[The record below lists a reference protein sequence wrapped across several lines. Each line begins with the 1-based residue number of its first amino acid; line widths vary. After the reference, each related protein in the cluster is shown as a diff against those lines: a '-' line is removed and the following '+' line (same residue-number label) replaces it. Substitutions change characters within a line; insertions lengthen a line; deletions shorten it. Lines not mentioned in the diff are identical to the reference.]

1 MSESAAHERDRE
13 RDREGALGDAAH
25 KQATNSSYPGY
36 TLPLCRFAT
45 LPLCHFAALPLCR
58 FATNHKKR
66 SGVVGSCSSASP
78 PVLHNHQPPAA
89 SFPSLAPC
97 CCLALSLPRS
107 CPALPRPLGPS
118 SLLLIVAAVIERV
131 HAMESELSVFTGA
144 DAAAFA
150 GGPKTATLRLVV
162 EWDAQRFTQT
172 VSSLDAFDLQDL
184 ARRLKARFRS

>member
-1 MSESAAHERDRE
+1 M
-13 RDREGALGDAAH
+13 GDADH

-36 TLPLCRFAT
+36 TLPLCRFA
-45 LPLCHFAALPLCR
+45 ALPPTTRSAVLLLVVR
-58 FATNHKKR
+58 VPQHRRQSSTTTNQQQQ
-66 SGVVGSCSSASP
+66 
-78 PVLHNHQPPAA
+78 QPP
-89 SFPSLAPC
+89 SP
-97 CCLALSLPRS
+97 LSLPAAVWPSRS
-107 CPALPRPLGPS
+107 LARALHSHALSPIPS
-118 SLLLIVAAVIERV
+118 SVVAVVIERV

-184 ARRLKARFRS
+184 ARRLKARFRP

>member
-1 MSESAAHERDRE
+1 MIL
-13 RDREGALGDAAH
+13 REGVSVSECEREQLLRRYDER
-25 KQATNSSYPGY
+25 T
-36 TLPLCRFAT
+36 
-45 LPLCHFAALPLCR
+45 ALPLCR
-58 FATNHKKR
+58 FAALPPTTRSAVVLLVRVPQHRRQSSTTTNHQ
-66 SGVVGSCSSASP
+66 
-78 PVLHNHQPPAA
+78 QPP
-89 SFPSLAPC
+89 SP
-97 CCLALSLPRS
+97 LSLPAAVWPSRS
-107 CPALPRPLGPS
+107 LARALHSHALSPIPS
-118 SLLLIVAAVIERV
+118 SVVAVVIERV

>member
-1 MSESAAHERDRE
+1 M
-13 RDREGALGDAAH
+13 LT
-25 KQATNSSYPGY
+25 TNKRQTPLTRGI
-36 TLPLCRFAT
+36 LCR
-45 LPLCHFAALPLCR
+45 FAALPLCR

-66 SGVVGSCSSASP
+66 SVVVGGSCSSASP
-78 PVLHNHQPPAA
+78 PVLHNHQPTAAA
-89 SFPSLAPC
+89 SFPSHAPC

-184 ARRLKARFRS
+184 ARRLKARFRP